1 MYGGQAMAADGDWI
15 TLLGVA
21 HVCPRLAGVQDLK
34 AARRHPRMGMSLR
47 AIEMFGNA
55 IWQAKESAKSIWLVT
70 LW

>member
-1 MYGGQAMAADGDWI
+1 MDWI

-47 AIEMFGNA
+47 AIEMLGGRDLTSQRGREIDLIGDFM
-55 IWQAKESAKSIWLVT
+55 VT
-70 LW
+70 L